1 MRIKKIGLRNF
12 KRLVDFQAQ
21 FSPGINVVKG
31 PRNEMGKSTLL
42 EGIVV
47 ALFHNPKSTAR
58 GLKDYVS
65 WGLARQFRTSV
76 EFENKGKTYLLEK
89 DFDKGTARLTNEKG
103 REELDTFREI
113 SERMA
118 ELLGTKSDTL
128 FLCSSCIR
136 QDQVSEISSGR
147 KEINESLEEI
157 VSGGR
162 ESVLA
167 SQVMKKLDDR
177 ISDIRRG
184 LDRPAKIKGSL
195 ALLRDQ
201 REELLRKYK
210 EVRDEV
216 AKVEARKAELVDVDR
231 RLAEVIEQYEN
242 ARALLDKNEQ
252 REEIEASIRDLKQK
266 YDEVEELLGEV
277 NGLRNSLGAVDVAL
291 KSVEGLENE
300 QQILEFRKGLD
311 AIQYKRID
319 TEKDVAM
326 RGREIAEAKEKLEKK
341 RSQAFFG
348 SGHSIAAPILMIIAG
363 IAAALLFHLYA
374 LGLTALGVALL
385 IITVIRERTSFIR
398 EEISIA
404 DLEARLQSMK
414 EALGGLGNKQSELLA
429 SVKCRTIGELEKKE
443 KNFKSRVAEK
453 GSLEAQLKGMLRG
466 KTIEDFQRQ
475 KQEIARDLA
484 VEESKLT
491 DDLKATALSQERY
504 VELEKQVRGLE
515 ARRTEYEQQRR
526 RCEILVEQARFSIED
541 QIRLEEELKGLQET
555 LRHEEKK
562 VEVYGLA
569 REFISR
575 ARTEILSS
583 AGETLEKEIQR
594 YLAVFT
600 NGKYKRV
607 KVNKEALEFWVYS
620 DEKKDWARP
629 EELSGG
635 AIDEFYLA
643 FRVALVKM
651 IFGDKKPPLILD
663 DPFVNFDSVR
673 LGRTLD
679 FFKTLSSEYQIIICA
694 LNNSY
699 DGIADN
705 IVFLEKQKKQCVA
718 LQRVQVK
725 DSLKTGSTGKS
736 GGAGSADSGD
746 NVIYLPASCI
756 SQTRLLMGTHAV
768 SLI

>member
-1 MRIKKIGLRNF
+1 MRLKKIELKNF

-76 EFENKGKTYLLEK
+76 EFEDKGNRYLLEK
-89 DFDKGTARLTNEKG
+89 DFDKGTARLTSEKD
-103 REELDTFREI
+103 REGLDTFREI
-113 SERMA
+113 SEKMA

-136 QDQVSEISSGR
+136 QDQVSEISSGK

-157 VSGGR
+157 VSGGK

-177 ISDIRRG
+177 ITEIRRG

-201 REELLRKYK
+201 QDELLRQYR

-216 AKVEARKAELVDVDR
+216 AKVEARKTELVEWNR
-231 RLAEVIEQYEN
+231 KLADVIEQYEN
-242 ARALLDKNEQ
+242 AKALLDKNEQ
-252 REEIEASIRDLKQK
+252 REEVEASIRDLKQK
-266 YDEVEELLGEV
+266 YDQAEELLGEL
-277 NGLRNSLGAVDVAL
+277 NGLMNRLEAAGEAL
-291 KSVEGLENE
+291 RSIEGLENE

-311 AIQYKRID
+311 AIQYKRVD
-319 TEKDVAM
+319 TEKDLAM
-326 RGREIAEAKEKLEKK
+326 RAREIAEAKGKLEKR

-348 SGHSIAAPILMIIAG
+348 SGRSIAVPVTIVIVGVIGAVFFSPYYLGLGLTILG
-363 IAAALLFHLYA
+363 AALL
-374 LGLTALGVALL
+374 V
-385 IITVIRERTSFIR
+385 ITVVRERTAFIR

-404 DLEARLQSMK
+404 DLEMRLQKMK

-429 SVKCRTIGELEKKE
+429 GVKCRTVGEFEKKE
-443 KNFKSRVAEK
+443 KGFRSRVAEK

-475 KQEIARDLA
+475 KQEIARTLA

-491 DDLKATALSQERY
+491 DDLKATALSQEGY
-504 VELEKQVRGLE
+504 IELEKKVRGLD

-526 RCEILVEQARFSIED
+526 RCEIIIEQARFNIED
-541 QIRLEEELKGLQET
+541 QIRLEEELRGLQET
-555 LRHEEKK
+555 LRNEEKK
-562 VEVYGLA
+562 VKVYGLA

-575 ARTEILSS
+575 ARIEILSS
-583 AGETLEKEIQR
+583 AGEALEKEIQR
-594 YLAVFT
+594 YLTIFT

-607 KVNKEALEFWVYS
+607 KVNKEALEFWIYS
-620 DEKKDWARP
+620 DEKGDWAKP

-694 LNNSY
+694 LNDSY
-699 DGIADN
+699 DGVADN
-705 IVFLEKQKKQCVA
+705 IVLLGREEKQCMA
-718 LQRVQVK
+718 LQRIQGK
-725 DSLKTGSTGKS
+725 DFPKTGPIAKS
-736 GGAGSADSGD
+736 VSAE
-746 NVIYLPASCI
+746 VIYLPDK
-756 SQTRLLMGTHAV
+756 LH
-768 SLI
+768 

>member
-1 MRIKKIGLRNF
+1 MRLKKIELKNF

-76 EFENKGKTYLLEK
+76 EFEDKGNRYLLEK
-89 DFDKGTARLTNEKG
+89 DFEKGTARLTSENG

-113 SERMA
+113 SEKMT

-136 QDQVSEISSGR
+136 QDQVSEISSGK

-167 SQVMKKLDDR
+167 SQVTKKLDDR
-177 ISDIRRG
+177 ISEIRRG

-201 REELLRKYK
+201 REEFLRKYR

-216 AKVEARKAELVDVDR
+216 AKVEARKTELVEWDR
-231 RLAEVIEQYEN
+231 RLADVIEQYEN
-242 ARALLDKNEQ
+242 AKALLDKNEQ
-252 REEIEASIRDLKQK
+252 REEVEASIRDLKQK
-266 YDEVEELLGEV
+266 YDQAEELLGEL
-277 NGLRNSLGAVDVAL
+277 NGLMNRLEAAGEAL
-291 KSVEGLENE
+291 RSIEGLENE

-311 AIQYKRID
+311 AIQYKRVD

-326 RGREIAEAKEKLEKK
+326 RGREIAEAKGKLEKR

-348 SGHSIAAPILMIIAG
+348 SGRSIAVPVTIVIVGVIGAVFFSPYFLG
-363 IAAALLFHLYA
+363 
-374 LGLTALGVALL
+374 LGLTILGAALL
-385 IITVIRERTSFIR
+385 IITVVRERTAFIR

-404 DLEARLQSMK
+404 DLEMRLQKMK

-429 SVKCRTIGELEKKE
+429 GVKCRTVGEFEKKE
-443 KNFKSRVAEK
+443 KDFRSRVAEK

-475 KQEIARDLA
+475 KQEIARALA

-491 DDLKATALSQERY
+491 DDLKATALSQEGY
-504 VELEKQVRGLE
+504 IELEKKVRGLD

-526 RCEILVEQARFSIED
+526 RCEIIIEQARFNIED

-555 LRHEEKK
+555 LRNEEKK
-562 VEVYGLA
+562 VKVYGLA

-583 AGETLEKEIQR
+583 AGEALEKEIQR
-594 YLAVFT
+594 YLTIFT

-607 KVNKEALEFWVYS
+607 KVNKEALEFWIYS
-620 DEKKDWARP
+620 DEKGDWAKP

-694 LNNSY
+694 LNDSY
-699 DGIADN
+699 DGVADN
-705 IVFLEKQKKQCVA
+705 IVLLGREEKQCMA
-718 LQRVQVK
+718 LQRIQGK
-725 DSLKTGSTGKS
+725 DFPKTGPIAKS
-736 GGAGSADSGD
+736 VSAE
-746 NVIYLPASCI
+746 VIYLPDK
-756 SQTRLLMGTHAV
+756 LH
-768 SLI
+768 

>member
-1 MRIKKIGLRNF
+1 MRLKKIELKNF

-76 EFENKGKTYLLEK
+76 EFEDKGNRYLLEK
-89 DFDKGTARLTNEKG
+89 DFEKGTARLTSENG

-113 SERMA
+113 SEKMT

-136 QDQVSEISSGR
+136 QDQVSEISSGK

-167 SQVMKKLDDR
+167 SQVTKKLDDR
-177 ISDIRRG
+177 ISEIRRG

-201 REELLRKYK
+201 REEFLRKYR

-216 AKVEARKAELVDVDR
+216 AKVEARKTELVEWDR
-231 RLAEVIEQYEN
+231 RLADVIEQYEN
-242 ARALLDKNEQ
+242 AKALLDKNEQ
-252 REEIEASIRDLKQK
+252 REEVEASIRDLKQK
-266 YDEVEELLGEV
+266 YDQAEELLGEL
-277 NGLRNSLGAVDVAL
+277 NGLMNRLEAAGEAL
-291 KSVEGLENE
+291 RSIEGLENE

-311 AIQYKRID
+311 AIQYKRVD

-326 RGREIAEAKEKLEKK
+326 RGREIAEAKGKLEKR

-348 SGHSIAAPILMIIAG
+348 SGRSIAVPVTIVIVGVIGAVFFSPYYLGLGLTILG
-363 IAAALLFHLYA
+363 AALL
-374 LGLTALGVALL
+374 V
-385 IITVIRERTSFIR
+385 ITVVRERTAFIR

-404 DLEARLQSMK
+404 DLEMRLQKMK

-429 SVKCRTIGELEKKE
+429 GVKCRTVGEFEKKE
-443 KNFKSRVAEK
+443 KDFRSRVAEK

-475 KQEIARDLA
+475 KQEIARALA

-491 DDLKATALSQERY
+491 DDLKATALSQEGY
-504 VELEKQVRGLE
+504 IELEKKVRGLD

-526 RCEILVEQARFSIED
+526 RCEIIIEQARFNIED

-555 LRHEEKK
+555 LRNEEKK
-562 VEVYGLA
+562 VKVYGLA

-583 AGETLEKEIQR
+583 AGEALEKEIQR
-594 YLAVFT
+594 YLTIFT

-607 KVNKEALEFWVYS
+607 KVNKEALEFWIYS
-620 DEKKDWARP
+620 DEKGDWAKP

-694 LNNSY
+694 LNDSY
-699 DGIADN
+699 DGVADN
-705 IVFLEKQKKQCVA
+705 IVLLGREEKQCMA
-718 LQRVQVK
+718 LQRIQGK
-725 DSLKTGSTGKS
+725 DFPKTGPIAKS
-736 GGAGSADSGD
+736 VSAE
-746 NVIYLPASCI
+746 VIYLPDK
-756 SQTRLLMGTHAV
+756 LH
-768 SLI
+768 

>member
-1 MRIKKIGLRNF
+1 MRLKKIELKNF

-76 EFENKGKTYLLEK
+76 EFEDKGNRYLLEK
-89 DFDKGTARLTNEKG
+89 DFDKGTARLTSEKD
-103 REELDTFREI
+103 REGLDTFREI
-113 SERMA
+113 SEKMA

-136 QDQVSEISSGR
+136 QDQVSEISSGK

-177 ISDIRRG
+177 VSEIRKG

-201 REELLRKYK
+201 RDELLRQYR

-216 AKVEARKAELVDVDR
+216 AKVEARKTELVEWDR
-231 RLAEVIEQYEN
+231 KLADVIEQYEN

-252 REEIEASIRDLKQK
+252 REEVEASIRDLKQK
-266 YDEVEELLGEV
+266 YDQAEELLGEL
-277 NGLRNSLGAVDVAL
+277 NGLMNRLEAAGEAL
-291 KSVEGLENE
+291 RSIEGLENE

-311 AIQYKRID
+311 AIQYKRVD
-319 TEKDVAM
+319 TEKDLAM
-326 RGREIAEAKEKLEKK
+326 RAREIAEAKEKLEKR

-348 SGHSIAAPILMIIAG
+348 SGRSIAVPVTMVIVGVIGAVFFSPYFLGLGLTILG
-363 IAAALLFHLYA
+363 AALL
-374 LGLTALGVALL
+374 V
-385 IITVIRERTSFIR
+385 ITVVRERTAFIR

-404 DLEARLQSMK
+404 DLEMRLQKMK

-429 SVKCRTIGELEKKE
+429 GVKCRTVGEFEKKE
-443 KNFKSRVAEK
+443 KDFRSRVAEK

-475 KQEIARDLA
+475 KQEIARALA

-491 DDLKATALSQERY
+491 DDLKATALSQEGY
-504 VELEKQVRGLE
+504 IELEKKVRGLD

-526 RCEILVEQARFSIED
+526 RCEIIIEQARFNIED
-541 QIRLEEELKGLQET
+541 QIRLEEALKGLQET
-555 LRHEEKK
+555 LRNEEKK
-562 VEVYGLA
+562 VKVYGLA

-575 ARTEILSS
+575 ARIEILSS
-583 AGETLEKEIQR
+583 AGEALEKEIQR
-594 YLAVFT
+594 YLTIFT

-607 KVNKEALEFWVYS
+607 KVNKEALEFWIYS
-620 DEKKDWARP
+620 DEKGDWAKP

-694 LNNSY
+694 LNDSY
-699 DGIADN
+699 DGVADN
-705 IVFLEKQKKQCVA
+705 IVLLGREEKQCMA
-718 LQRVQVK
+718 LQRIQGK
-725 DSLKTGSTGKS
+725 DLPKTGPIAKS
-736 GGAGSADSGD
+736 VSAE
-746 NVIYLPASCI
+746 VICLPDK
-756 SQTRLLMGTHAV
+756 LH
-768 SLI
+768 

>member
-1 MRIKKIGLRNF
+1 MRLKKIELKNF

-76 EFENKGKTYLLEK
+76 EFEDKGNRYLLEK
-89 DFDKGTARLTNEKG
+89 DFDKGTARLTSEKD
-103 REELDTFREI
+103 REGLDTFREI
-113 SERMA
+113 SEKMA
-118 ELLGTKSDTL
+118 EVLGTKSDTL

-136 QDQVSEISSGR
+136 QDQVSEISSGK

-177 ISDIRRG
+177 ISEIRRG

-201 REELLRKYK
+201 QDELLRQYR

-216 AKVEARKAELVDVDR
+216 AKVEARKTELVEWAKK
-231 RLAEVIEQYEN
+231 LADVIEQYEN
-242 ARALLDKNEQ
+242 AKALLDKNERRKQ
-252 REEIEASIRDLKQK
+252 IEASIRDLKQK
-266 YDEVEELLGEV
+266 YDQAEELLGEL
-277 NGLRNSLGAVDVAL
+277 NGLMNRLEAAGEAL
-291 KSVEGLENE
+291 RSIEGLENE

-311 AIQYKRID
+311 AIQYKRVD

-326 RGREIAEAKEKLEKK
+326 RGREIAEAKGKLEKR

-348 SGHSIAAPILMIIAG
+348 SGRSIAVPVTIVIVGVIGAVFFSPYYLGLGLTILG
-363 IAAALLFHLYA
+363 AALL
-374 LGLTALGVALL
+374 V
-385 IITVIRERTSFIR
+385 ITVVRERTAFIR

-404 DLEARLQSMK
+404 DLEMRLQKMK

-429 SVKCRTIGELEKKE
+429 GVKCRTVGEFEKKE
-443 KNFKSRVAEK
+443 KDFRSRVAEK

-475 KQEIARDLA
+475 KQEIARALA

-491 DDLKATALSQERY
+491 DDLKATALSQEGY
-504 VELEKQVRGLE
+504 IELEKKVRGLD

-526 RCEILVEQARFSIED
+526 RCEIIIEQARFNIED

-555 LRHEEKK
+555 LRNEEKK
-562 VEVYGLA
+562 VKVYGLA

-583 AGETLEKEIQR
+583 AGEALEKEIQR
-594 YLAVFT
+594 YLTIFT

-607 KVNKEALEFWVYS
+607 KVNKEALEFWIYS
-620 DEKKDWARP
+620 DEKGDWAKP

-694 LNNSY
+694 LNDSY
-699 DGIADN
+699 DGVADN
-705 IVFLEKQKKQCVA
+705 IVLLGREEKQCMA
-718 LQRVQVK
+718 LQRIQGK
-725 DSLKTGSTGKS
+725 DFPKTGPIAKS
-736 GGAGSADSGD
+736 VSAE
-746 NVIYLPASCI
+746 VIYLPDK
-756 SQTRLLMGTHAV
+756 LH
-768 SLI
+768 